1 MKKALK
7 ITLECIHG
15 LGSFVIAYAIP
26 FVIRKNKRNTPPF
39 DVEKD
44 GYVQVAF
51 YRGNRKFQR
60 CFDSSLTMSVSSAGF
75 ETENFDVFYFDAKKE
90 TDALVDAHGKPL
102 DSDAKLD
109 KIMTLC
115 KNEYKNNVHL
125 TKEFT
130 IYQIDVHYVVTNI
143 IQSSEGVLLYFH
155 ENERWAHPVGFI
167 DASFACGFRYLK

>member
-1 MKKALK
+1 
-7 ITLECIHG
+7 
-15 LGSFVIAYAIP
+15 
-26 FVIRKNKRNTPPF
+26 
-39 DVEKD
+39 
-44 GYVQVAF
+44 
-51 YRGNRKFQR
+51 
-60 CFDSSLTMSVSSAGF
+60 MSVSSDDF

-109 KIMTLC
+109 EIMALC

-143 IQSSEGVLLYFH
+143 IQSSEGVSLYFY
-155 ENERWAHPVGFI
+155 ENERWAHPVGAI
-167 DASFACGFRYLK
+167 DASFVCGLRYLK